1 MPGPWVYKTAQI
13 QSQAVLVLT
22 PQREAASGRFCL
34 STGGAVQVSDF
45 GLSRLSKGK
54 YVESKVYGKV
64 THMPPEVIIEGLVSR
79 ASDAYSFGVLLWEM
93 YTGQEPWA
101 HMRPTSIIQAVTDG
115 QQLQFPAST
124 PPEYKVCPPGTMRH
138 ACPLAP
144 QP

>member
-1 MPGPWVYKTAQI
+1 M
-13 QSQAVLVLT
+13 
-22 PQREAASGRFCL
+22 
-34 STGGAVQVSDF
+34 SDF

-54 YVESKVYGKV
+54 YVESKVCGKV

-115 QQLQFPAST
+115 RQLQFPAST
-124 PPEYKVCPPGTMRH
+124 PSEYKVCL
-138 ACPLAP
+138 AAP
-144 QP
+144 QASPLESYG